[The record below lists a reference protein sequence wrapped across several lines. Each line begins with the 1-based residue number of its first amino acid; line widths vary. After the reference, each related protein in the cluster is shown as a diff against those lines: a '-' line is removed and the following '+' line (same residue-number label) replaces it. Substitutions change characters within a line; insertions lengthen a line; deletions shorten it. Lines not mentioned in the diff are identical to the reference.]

1 MLTAQ
6 RTPSCNAR
14 LLSWCSWYIWAL
26 AVPTTLMVTYWSIR
40 NAPRV
45 LKMIRQTEKSAMA
58 FIEEHINEPA
68 R

>member
-1 MLTAQ
+1 MAQ
-6 RTPSCNAR
+6 RTHTRDTR
-14 LLSWCSWYIWAL
+14 LLSWYSWYIWAL
-26 AVPTTLMVTYWSIR
+26 AVPTTLMITYWSIR